1 MQKTMEIEGKKV
13 VFSTSLSWIY
23 KYMSQ
28 FGDDPIQLIAPVLK
42 TAVPIIADWSGDFKD
57 LTAVEF
63 DQLSDILFDISVSD
77 FLNLIWAIAKN
88 GNKEIP
94 EPDIWYA
101 EFDNFPID
109 EVIAEIAPDILKSC
123 ISTKKYKA
131 LLKMVQGKKE
141 KQVQKESLQEDSE
154 EVLPC
159 TTPNT

>member
-1 MQKTMEIEGKKV
+1 MQKTIEIEGKKI

-28 FGDDPIQLIAPVLK
+28 FGEDPVQLIAPVLK
-42 TAVPIIADWSGDFKD
+42 TAVPIISSWGGDFKD
-57 LTAVEF
+57 LTAVDF
-63 DQLSDILFDISVSD
+63 DQLTDILFDIRVGD

-94 EPDIWYA
+94 EPEVWYA
-101 EFDNFPID
+101 EFENFPVD
-109 EVIAEIAPDILKSC
+109 EVITEIAPDILKSC

-141 KQVQKESLQEDSE
+141 KQAQKASLQEDLE
-154 EVLPC
+154 EA
-159 TTPNT
+159 